1 MQEAINLPR
10 IVEISLAT
18 NDDSDDTLPWSPQIE
33 TINVHELGAA
43 SGNDS
48 EITLPWIPRAKTTE
62 KIPRV
67 ESNKFNSL
75 DERSQDESEHKEVPT
90 VRFPLKEAFV
100 AMRGA
105 LKAAR
110 KKKRK
115 RKIKHK
121 PIKGDKWHVNSKSE
135 DKEWTPL
142 KVKNPS
148 TKIILVKNRA
158 QSSSTELSED
168 EQNQPESL
176 PKLWKQNNF
185 SWFPS
190 TDQGQEQ
197 KQTPQKKQEMLDDK
211 QIRKLLL
218 TDKQSQ
224 LQLLQFYKSNW
235 ERERKS
241 LKEQK
246 EGKSELSSVKKSA
259 GDGENRPQYIS
270 VVSHRDTELERSLDD
285 EVMLSDFLTED
296 QLGNRLEYEGSK

>member
-1 MQEAINLPR
+1 MDVNKSMLDTSLPNNSERIGEYVEPGDFKVEEHSEAQDEPTAAKTKETPLTEVIQIKEEEVEIKLEIEDNHEKAQEKELNRIWMQEAINLPR
-10 IVEISLAT
+10 IFEISLAT

-48 EITLPWIPRAKTTE
+48 EITLPWIPRAKTIE

-75 DERSQDESEHKEVPT
+75 DERSQDESENEEVPT

-121 PIKGDKWHVNSKSE
+121 LIKGDKWHVNSKSE
-135 DKEWTPL
+135 DKEWTPI
-142 KVKNPS
+142 KAKKPS

-158 QSSSTELSED
+158 QSSSTEPSEN

-176 PKLWKQNNF
+176 PKL
-185 SWFPS
+185 
-190 TDQGQEQ
+190 
-197 KQTPQKKQEMLDDK
+197 
-211 QIRKLLL
+211 
-218 TDKQSQ
+218 
-224 LQLLQFYKSNW
+224 
-235 ERERKS
+235 
-241 LKEQK
+241 
-246 EGKSELSSVKKSA
+246 
-259 GDGENRPQYIS
+259 
-270 VVSHRDTELERSLDD
+270 
-285 EVMLSDFLTED
+285 
-296 QLGNRLEYEGSK
+296 